1 MALASRSARWFKTKK
16 KVIKKKPISYSAYM
30 WQDEQTAVTDMNV
43 VTTAHPHTGRLYVYA
58 NPFIRLVRLEGGLEY
73 LRGGWGVEYSEEDT

>member
-1 MALASRSARWFKTKK
+1 
-16 KVIKKKPISYSAYM
+16 M

-73 LRGGWGVEYSEEDT
+73 LRGGGGWSTQRRILREVGALEGGGPENCKYECPILA